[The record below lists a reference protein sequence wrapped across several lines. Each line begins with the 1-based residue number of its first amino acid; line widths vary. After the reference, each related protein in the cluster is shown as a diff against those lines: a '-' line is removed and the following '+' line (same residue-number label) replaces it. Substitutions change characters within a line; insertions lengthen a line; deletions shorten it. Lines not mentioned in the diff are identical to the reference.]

1 MKGIIF
7 DLDGTLIDSM
17 TMYRSLSKNYLRKFD
32 IELDEDV
39 AHKLTVMD
47 LATSIN
53 YLIDYYDLKKDPIEV
68 YNDYQEMI
76 IDFYSNRVE
85 FKEAA
90 EETLKHYIEKGYT
103 LALGTATQRH
113 LLAHVFKRL
122 ELEKYFDYIQSV
134 EDIEISK
141 SKREFFDIL
150 AQKMGIENQE
160 IMVYDDAP
168 YALVAAK
175 EAGMQ
180 TTAVYDVTAEKAWE
194 DIKAKNDY
202 HIKSFKEVLNK

>member
-17 TMYRSLSKNYLRKFD
+17 TMYRNLSRNYLRKFD

-47 LATSIN
+47 LASSIK
-53 YLIDYYDLKKDPIEV
+53 YLIDYYELNKDPIQV

-90 EETLKHYIEKGYT
+90 EELLKHYVEKGYT

-113 LLAHVFKRL
+113 LLDHVFKRL
-122 ELEKYFDYIQSV
+122 GLEKYFAYIQSV

-168 YALVAAK
+168 YALLAAK

-180 TTAVYDVTAEKAWE
+180 TTAVYDVTAENAWE
-194 DIKAKNDY
+194 DMKAKNDY
-202 HIKSFKEVLNK
+202 HIKSFKEIFEI